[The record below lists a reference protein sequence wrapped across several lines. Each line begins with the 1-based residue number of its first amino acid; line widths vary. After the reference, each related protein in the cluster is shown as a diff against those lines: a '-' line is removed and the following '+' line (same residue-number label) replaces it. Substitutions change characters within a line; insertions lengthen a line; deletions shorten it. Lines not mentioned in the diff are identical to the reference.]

1 MLFQEEFSSFCTTY
15 MIQAKSIEGL
25 LLSILT
31 RLDWDMTMI
40 YGILLFGE
48 EKVEHLI
55 KEIMIQLY
63 TEI

>member
-1 MLFQEEFSSFCTTY
+1 
-15 MIQAKSIEGL
+15 
-25 LLSILT
+25 
-31 RLDWDMTMI
+31 MTMI

>member
-1 MLFQEEFSSFCTTY
+1 
-15 MIQAKSIEGL
+15 
-25 LLSILT
+25 
-31 RLDWDMTMI
+31 MI